1 MAGCRLILFSFALGL
16 VHVLA
21 GCQSI
26 TPGTPR
32 GQEPLETKTVMPV
45 ARERSTSGNGGLLM
59 VTDFRGEDGP
69 KNGTCR
75 WRMINKDSGQS
86 YFVNLAV
93 GNTATFTS
101 LPPGTYLTGRLG
113 CGISKVWDLDKI
125 FTNGISID
133 ADHVSYIGKLTF
145 VFQGSQLKEIKKGS
159 RSESAGTLGTA
170 LNVVPAGSG
179 QLVSGFT
186 LRAITPVMYQGASVS
201 EGFDIQAAGLKNAS
215 SALES
220 VARNLKTC
228 ANSES
233 AADPL
238 RIGRLEYVA
247 AYKQGRFNEMKSRT
261 DDNAFS
267 DRMRA
272 CVEQSLMKY
281 QSIDRGEFEIRVKY

>member
-1 MAGCRLILFSFALGL
+1 MPKIPSFLFSFAF
-16 VHVLA
+16 VIVAA

-45 ARERSTSGNGGLLM
+45 ARERSTAGNGGLLM
-59 VTDFRGEDGP
+59 VTDFRGDDAPRG
-69 KNGTCR
+69 GTCR

-86 YFVNLAV
+86 YFVNITA
-93 GNTATFTS
+93 GNTATYTS

-125 FTNGISID
+125 FASGISVE
-133 ADHVSYIGKLTF
+133 ADHVSYVGKLTF

-159 RSESAGTLGTA
+159 RSESASVLGTA

-179 QLVSGFT
+179 QIVSGFT
-186 LRAITPVMYQGASVS
+186 LRSITPAMYQGGGVS
-201 EGFDIQAAGLKNAS
+201 EGFDIQAAGLKNAAA
-215 SALES
+215 ALEP

-238 RIGRLEYVA
+238 RIGRLEYVVL
-247 AYKQGRFNEMKSRT
+247 YKQGRFNEMKSRT

-281 QSIDRGEFEIRVKY
+281 QSPDRGEFEVRVKY